1 MKMITTSGE
10 VQSRAAVCRICFQ
23 PDTSNREELILN
35 LYPGERFQSFLGFGG
50 AVTDSAAYVYSTLS
64 PELRAEVIAACFGS
78 DGLGYTL
85 ARSHID
91 SCDFSLESY
100 CADPAE
106 EDAELRRFSLE
117 RPGKYVF
124 PMLDDIVKIR
134 PELRLLLSPWSPQEY
149 MKDNAKRTGG

>member
-78 DGLGYTL
+78 DGLGYT
-85 ARSHID
+85 
-91 SCDFSLESY
+91 C
-100 CADPAE
+100 
-106 EDAELRRFSLE
+106 
-117 RPGKYVF
+117 
-124 PMLDDIVKIR
+124 
-134 PELRLLLSPWSPQEY
+134 LLYTS
-149 MKDNAKRTGG
+149 RCV